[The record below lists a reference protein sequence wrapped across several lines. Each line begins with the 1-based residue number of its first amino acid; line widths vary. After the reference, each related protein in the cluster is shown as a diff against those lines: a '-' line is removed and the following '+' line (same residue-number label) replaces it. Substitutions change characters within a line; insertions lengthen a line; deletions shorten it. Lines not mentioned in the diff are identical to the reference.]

1 MAGMQAVVFHGPQD
15 VRVEEVPRPEIEEP
29 DDVLLRVDRAAIC
42 GTDLHPYHGRLEME
56 EGFVLGH
63 EYLGTIEAKGDG
75 VTQFEEG
82 ERAVGSFFVACG
94 NCWFCRR
101 GAFMKCI
108 MIRVFGMGMVM
119 GDLPGAQAQYV
130 RVPEADLTLRKIPE
144 SNGAGPQPDED
155 MLFVG
160 DILTTGYDAIRKT
173 DMRPGDFVAVIGCGP
188 VGLCTIMAAQALGAG
203 TVLAV
208 DMVPER
214 LKLAEGLGAVTAN
227 PKEVD
232 PADVVLDSTDWRG
245 ADLVVDAVGHE
256 SALAAAFPLVR
267 MGGSI
272 SMPGMYVEDAAQMPI
287 GEMWL
292 KNITMYAGV
301 ANVQAHMDEV
311 IELIRHGRLD
321 PSVIIS
327 HRLPLTEAAKGY
339 ELFDQKEALKVV
351 LDPSA

>member
-1 MAGMQAVVFHGPQD
+1 M
-15 VRVEEVPRPEIEEP
+15 RVEDVPRPEVEEP

-101 GAFMKCI
+101 GEFMKCV

-144 SNGAGPQPDED
+144 GNGGHEDDED

-188 VGLCTIMAAQALGAG
+188 VGLCTVMAAQALGAG
-203 TVLAV
+203 HRPRGGHGA
-208 DMVPER
+208 R
-214 LKLAEGLGAVTAN
+214 AAEAGREPWRRHGEPQRGRPRGRRARPDRVARGGPRGGRGRARVGACC
-227 PKEVD
+227 
-232 PADVVLDSTDWRG
+232 G
-245 ADLVVDAVGHE
+245 
-256 SALAAAFPLVR
+256 FPLVR

-272 SMPGMYVEDAAQMPI
+272 SMPGMYVEDSAPMPI
-287 GEMWL
+287 GDMWL
-292 KNITMYAGV
+292 KNITLFAGV

-321 PSVIIS
+321 PKVIIS
-327 HRLPLTEAAKGY
+327 HRHAALRG
-339 ELFDQKEALKVV
+339 AGGICVV
-351 LDPSA
+351 RQQGGPEGRAGPVASSRRQRRRRDA

>member
-1 MAGMQAVVFHGPQD
+1 MADMQAVVFHAPHD

-42 GTDLHPYHGRLEME
+42 GTDLHPYSGRLEME

-101 GAFMKCI
+101 GAFMKCV
-108 MIRVFGMGMVM
+108 MNRVFGMGMVM

-130 RVPEADLTLRKIPE
+130 RVPEADLTLRKLPE
-144 SNGAGPQPDED
+144 SPSEVEVGDED

-160 DILTTGYDAIRKT
+160 DILSTGYDAIRKT

-188 VGLCTIMAAQALGAG
+188 VGLCTVMAAFALGAG
-203 TVLAV
+203 TVVAV

-214 LKLAEGLGAVTAN
+214 LKLAESLGAVAVN
-227 PKEVD
+227 PQEAD
-232 PADVVLDSTDWRG
+232 PADIVLDATEWRG

-267 MGGSI
+267 MGGTI
-272 SMPGMYVEDAAQMPI
+272 SMPGMYVEDAAQIPI
-287 GEMWL
+287 GDMWL
-292 KNITMYAGV
+292 KNITMIAGV

-321 PSVIIS
+321 PKVIIS
-327 HRLPLTEAAKGY
+327 HRMPLSEAAKGY
-339 ELFDQKEALKVV
+339 EMFEQREALKVV

>member
-1 MAGMQAVVFHGPQD
+1 MAEMQAVVFHGPRD
-15 VRVEEVPRPEIEEP
+15 VRVEEVPRPQIEEP
-29 DDVLLRVDRAAIC
+29 DDVLLRVDKAAIC

-63 EYLGTIEAKGDG
+63 EYLGTIEQKGNG

-101 GAFMKCI
+101 GEFMKCV

-144 SNGAGPQPDED
+144 DGAPSGDED

-188 VGLCTIMAAQALGAG
+188 VGLCTVMAAQALGAG

-214 LKLAEGLGAVTAN
+214 LKLAESLGAVTVN
-227 PKEVD
+227 PNEVD
-232 PADVVLDSTDWRG
+232 PADVVLDSTEWRG

-256 SALAAAFPLVR
+256 SALKAAFPLVR
-267 MGGSI
+267 MGGII
-272 SMPGMYVEDAAQMPI
+272 SMPGMYVEDSAEIPI
-287 GEMWL
+287 GDLWL
-292 KNITMYAGV
+292 KNITLMSGA
-301 ANVQAHMDEV
+301 ANIQAHMDEV

-327 HRLPLTEAAKGY
+327 HRLPLSEAAEGY
-339 ELFDQKEALKVV
+339 DLFDRKEALKVV